1 MGLLRGGKKVNHRA
15 QPSILIPGQRPG
27 FRPSRRTSRWLK
39 AGLGYVVAGIGAALF
54 LLPLFWM
61 ISSSLKP
68 NYQVLEFPPRWL
80 PNPIQWSNYR
90 EALTYVPF
98 DRYAINTLVIALM
111 TILGHVL
118 SCTLVAY
125 GFARLRAPGKNRL
138 FVVLLATMMLPYP
151 VTMIPLYIGFNK
163 LGWVN
168 TFLPLIVPAF
178 FGSPFY
184 IFLLRQFFLTL
195 PPELEDA
202 ARVDGANIPQI
213 LWHIILPISKPAL
226 ATVAIFTFQATWND
240 FLPPLIYLHDQSKY
254 TVSLGLSFFRSS
266 YDIRWSYLMAA
277 SLVTMLPVVILF
289 FLAQR
294 LFIEGITLTGLKG

>member
-1 MGLLRGGKKVNHRA
+1 MAASSTRRRLRMGCTY
-15 QPSILIPGQRPG
+15 LI
-27 FRPSRRTSRWLK
+27 
-39 AGLGYVVAGIGAALF
+39 AVVVAVLF

-68 NYQVLEFPPRWL
+68 NYQVLEVPPRWL
-80 PNPIQWSNYR
+80 PSPVQWSNYP

-98 DRYAINTLVIALM
+98 GRYALNTLFITLA
-111 TILGHVL
+111 TILGHLL

-125 GFARLRAPGKNRL
+125 AFARLRAPGKNVL
-138 FVVLLATMMLPYP
+138 FLILLATMMLPYP
-151 VTMIPLYIGFNK
+151 VTMVPIYVGFNE

-168 TFLPLIVPAF
+168 SFLPLIVPSFLGA
-178 FGSPFY
+178 PFY

-202 ARVDGANIPQI
+202 ARVDGASTLQI
-213 LWHIILPISKPAL
+213 LWHVILPLSKPAL
-226 ATVAIFTFQATWND
+226 AVVAVFTFQATWND

-254 TVSLGLSFFRSS
+254 TISLGLSFFRSS
-266 YDIRWSYLMAA
+266 YDVRWAYLMAA
-277 SLVTMLPVVILF
+277 SLVTMLPVILVF

-294 LFIEGITLTGLKG
+294 YFIAGIAVTGIKG

>member
-1 MGLLRGGKKVNHRA
+1 MNGTAEFQDAWTPRQARRRLR
-15 QPSILIPGQRPG
+15 
-27 FRPSRRTSRWLK
+27 T
-39 AGLGYVVAGIGAALF
+39 GLGYALALTVALLF

-61 ISSSLKP
+61 VSSSLKP
-68 NYQVLEFPPRWL
+68 DYQVLEFPPRWL
-80 PNPIQWSNYR
+80 PNPIRWANYP

-98 DRYAINTLVIALM
+98 GRYTLNTLLISGL
-111 TILGHVL
+111 TIVGHLL

-125 GFARLRAPGKNRL
+125 AFARLRAPGKNIL
-138 FVVLLATMMLPYP
+138 FLVMLATMMLPYP
-151 VTMIPLYIGFNK
+151 VTMIPIYLGFNA

-195 PPELEDA
+195 PAELEDA
-202 ARVDGANIPQI
+202 ARVDGASTLQI
-213 LWHIILPISKPAL
+213 IWHIILPISKPAL
-226 ATVAIFTFQATWND
+226 ATVAIFTFQASWND
-240 FLPPLIYLHDQSKY
+240 FLAPLIYLHDQTKY

-266 YDIRWSYLMAA
+266 YDVRWGYLMAA
-277 SLVTMLPVVILF
+277 SLVTMLPVILVF

-294 LFIEGITLTGLKG
+294 YFIEGITLTGMKG

>member
-1 MGLLRGGKKVNHRA
+1 MVEHTMPT
-15 QPSILIPGQRPG
+15 PSP
-27 FRPSRRTSRWLK
+27 RPSFWATSQTRRWLQ
-39 AGLGYVVAGIGAALF
+39 AGLGYLLAVVGAVLF

-90 EALTYVPF
+90 DALTYVPF
-98 DRYAINTLVIALM
+98 ARYTLNTLFIAMM
-111 TILGHVL
+111 TIVGHVL
-118 SCTLVAY
+118 SCTAVAY
-125 GFARLRAPGKNRL
+125 GFARLRAPGKDSL
-138 FVVLLATMMLPYP
+138 FLLLLATMMLPYP
-151 VTMIPLYIGFNK
+151 VTMIPIYIGFK
-163 LGWVN
+163 TVGWVN

-202 ARVDGANIPQI
+202 ARVDGASVLQI
-213 LWHIILPISKPAL
+213 MWHIILPMSKPAL
-226 ATVAIFTFQATWND
+226 ATVAIFTFQASWND

-254 TVSLGLSFFRSS
+254 TISLGLSFFRSS
-266 YDIRWSYLMAA
+266 YDVRWSYLMAA
-277 SLVTMLPVVILF
+277 SLVTMLPIVLVF

-294 LFIEGITLTGLKG
+294 LFIEGITLTGMKG

>member
-1 MGLLRGGKKVNHRA
+1 MPALDRGSGPGLSGRKRH
-15 QPSILIPGQRPG
+15 
-27 FRPSRRTSRWLK
+27 WLST
-39 AGLGYVVAGIGAALF
+39 ALGYALAILVAVLF

-80 PNPIQWSNYR
+80 PNPVQWSNYP

-98 DRYAINTLVIALM
+98 GRYALNTLFIAVMVI
-111 TILGHVL
+111 IGHVL
-118 SCTLVAY
+118 SCTVVAY
-125 GFARLRAPGKNRL
+125 AFARLRAPGKNIL
-138 FVVLLATMMLPYP
+138 FLVLLATMMLPYP
-151 VTMIPLYIGFNK
+151 VTMIPVYIGFNT
-163 LGWVN
+163 LGWIN

-202 ARVDGANIPQI
+202 ARVDGANTLQI
-213 LWHIILPISKPAL
+213 IWHVILPISVPAL
-226 ATVAIFTFQATWND
+226 VTVAIFSFQAAWND

-254 TVSLGLSFFRSS
+254 TISLGLNFFRSS
-266 YDIRWSYLMAA
+266 YDVRWAYLMAA
-277 SLVTMLPVVILF
+277 SLVTMLPVIIVF

-294 LFIEGITLTGLKG
+294 QFIKGITVTGLKG

>member
-1 MGLLRGGKKVNHRA
+1 MSTYQAVPASQSQSQRLR
-15 QPSILIPGQRPG
+15 QI
-27 FRPSRRTSRWLK
+27 
-39 AGLGYVVAGIGAALF
+39 LGYSLAILVAIVF

-68 NYQVLEFPPRWL
+68 EYQVLEVPPRWI
-80 PNPIQWSNYR
+80 PDPVTWSNYP

-98 DRYAINTLVIALM
+98 GRYTLNTLFIAVMVI
-111 TILGHVL
+111 TGHIL

-125 GFARLRAPGKNRL
+125 AFARLRAPGKNAL
-138 FVVLLATMMLPYP
+138 FIILLATMMLPYP
-151 VTMIPLYIGFNK
+151 GTRAPIYVGFAA

-168 TFLPLIVPAF
+168 SFLPLIVPAF

-202 ARVDGANIPQI
+202 ARVDGANALQI
-213 LWHIILPISKPAL
+213 LWHIILPLSKPAL
-226 ATVAIFTFQATWND
+226 ATVAVFSFQAVWND
-240 FLPPLIYLHDQSKY
+240 FLPPLIYLHDQAKY

-266 YDIRWSYLMAA
+266 YDVQWAYLMAA
-277 SLVTMLPVVILF
+277 TLVTMLPVILVF
-289 FLAQR
+289 FLAQKQ
-294 LFIEGITLTGLKG
+294 FIEGITLTGTKG